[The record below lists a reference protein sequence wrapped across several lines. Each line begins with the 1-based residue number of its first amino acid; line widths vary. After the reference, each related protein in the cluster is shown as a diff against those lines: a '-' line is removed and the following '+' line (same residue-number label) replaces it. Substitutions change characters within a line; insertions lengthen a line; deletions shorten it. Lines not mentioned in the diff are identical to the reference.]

1 MTTYTDGEVA
11 DIVRGTVLATLT
23 GVVFPAGAM
32 GRVGAQFDRANALR
46 AAYHPDSVPLPT
58 HASEERILRGYVAV
72 IQSLWDVHAQ
82 IDISLTQAPPT
93 LGVLMERDVV
103 WGALGIA
110 SEQCTEAAV
119 EFAKVYEDDEPKTRD
134 ESPLAGLLAAM
145 SGGGGVSNP
154 AREAVKEILGELK
167 AIPDAGAKV
176 TYEPL
181 RNNPWYITVIG
192 SLARSLG
199 AEIDL
204 PSDSALPERVSG
216 WRP

>member
-1 MTTYTDGEVA
+1 MTTYTDDEVA

-23 GVVFPAGAM
+23 GVAFPAGAM
-32 GRVGAQFDRANALR
+32 GRVGAQFDRANAFR
-46 AAYHPDSVPLPT
+46 ATYHPDRVPLPT
-58 HASEERILRGYVAV
+58 HKSEERILRGYVVV
-72 IQSLWDVHAQ
+72 IQSLWDVLAQ
-82 IDISLTQAPPT
+82 IDISLKQAPPT

-119 EFAKVYEDDEPKTRD
+119 EFAKVYEDDED
-134 ESPLAGLLAAM
+134 EAPEETGLAGLLAAM
-145 SGGGGVSNP
+145 KGGGVSSP
-154 AREAVKEILGELK
+154 ARDAVKSILGELK
-167 AIPDAGAKV
+167 AIPEGGSKV
-176 TYEPL
+176 AYEPL

-199 AEIDL
+199 TEIDL
-204 PSDSALPERVSG
+204 PSDAVLPERVSG

>member
-1 MTTYTDGEVA
+1 MTTYTDDEVA

-110 SEQCTEAAV
+110 SEQCTGAAV
-119 EFAKVYEDDEPKTRD
+119 EFAKVYEDDED
-134 ESPLAGLLAAM
+134 EAPEETGLAGLIAAIK
-145 SGGGGVSNP
+145 GGDVSSA
-154 AREAVKEILGELK
+154 ARDAVKVILGDLK
-167 AIPDAGAKV
+167 AIPEGGSKV
-176 TYEPL
+176 AYEPL

-199 AEIDL
+199 TEIDL
-204 PSDSALPERVSG
+204 PSDAVLPERVSG

>member
-1 MTTYTDGEVA
+1 MTTYTDGEVQ

-32 GRVGAQFDRANALR
+32 GRVGAQVDRANALR
-46 AAYHPDSVPLPT
+46 AAYHSDRIPLPT

-145 SGGGGVSNP
+145 KGGGVSSP
-154 AREAVKEILGELK
+154 ARDAVKEILGSLK
-167 AIPDAGAKV
+167 AIPEGGSKV
-176 TYEPL
+176 AYEPL

-199 AEIDL
+199 TEIDL
-204 PSDSALPERVSG
+204 PSDAVLPERVSG